1 MKSARALSVL
11 LLLSGAAAAEQS
23 PPSKIEIRAGDRV
36 LTNRPSDGDAI
47 RVLFVGNSLTYWN
60 EMPWMVEQIA
70 AKGSPKLS
78 TAFAGGSGMSLR
90 QQWQSAKTLR
100 TIREHPWDYVVL
112 QGQSSEAER
121 NQAEFARYGSLLDG
135 EIRKRGAKTV
145 FFLTWANRGRPQ
157 GPVTERY
164 RFLAKSL
171 GALVAPVGIAW
182 KELAKKGLDLYDESG
197 VHPDL
202 GGTYLSACVF
212 YALFTGKSPVGL
224 PHAFD
229 VHFEIDEFYRRGL
242 EGEKIPAEDALAIQ
256 RAAWAAV
263 SAGGAKAAA
272 GR

>member
-1 MKSARALSVL
+1 MRFPRLLPL
-11 LLLSGAAAAEQS
+11 LLLGAALALAEQA
-23 PPSKIEIRAGDRV
+23 PTSKIEIRSGDRV
-36 LTNRPSDGDAI
+36 LTNQGAETGAI

-60 EMPWMVEQIA
+60 EMPWMVEQISA
-70 AKGSPKLS
+70 NGTPKVS

-100 TIREHPWDYVVL
+100 TIRENEWDYVVL
-112 QGQSSEAER
+112 QGQSSEPER
-121 NQAEFARYGSLLDG
+121 NHAEFARYGALLDA

-157 GPVTERY
+157 GPISERY
-164 RFLAKSL
+164 RFLAKSR

-182 KELAKKGLDLYDESG
+182 QELAKKGLDLYDGSG
-197 VHPDL
+197 VHPNL

-229 VHFEIDEFYRRGL
+229 VDFEIDEFYRRGL
-242 EGEKIPAEDALAIQ
+242 ESERISSADALAIQ
-256 RAAWAAV
+256 SAAW
-263 SAGGAKAAA
+263 SAIEEISAK
-272 GR
+272 RSR

>member
-1 MKSARALSVL
+1 MRFSRLPSILLIGTAAVVL
-11 LLLSGAAAAEQS
+11 GQA
-23 PPSKIEIRAGDRV
+23 SKIEIRAGDRV
-36 LTNRPSDGDAI
+36 LTNKVPEKDAI

-60 EMPWMVEQIA
+60 EMPWMVEQISA
-70 AKGSPKLS
+70 NGTPKLS

-121 NQAEFARYGSLLDG
+121 NQAEFSRYGSLLDA
-135 EIRKRGAKTV
+135 EIKKRGAKTV

-164 RFLAKSL
+164 RFLAKSR
-171 GALVAPVGIAW
+171 GALVAPVGVAW
-182 KELAKKGLDLYDESG
+182 QELEKQGLDLYDGSG
-197 VHPDL
+197 VHPNL

-224 PHAFD
+224 PHEFD
-229 VHFEIDEFYRRGL
+229 VDFEIDEFYRRGL
-242 EGEKIPAEDALAIQ
+242 ESEKISARDALAIQ

-263 SAGGAKAAA
+263 GKALP
-272 GR
+272 

>member
-1 MKSARALSVL
+1 MKRARRLAALLLAARAAVL
-11 LLLSGAAAAEQS
+11 AQG
-23 PPSKIEIRAGDRV
+23 PPSKVEIRAGDRV
-36 LTNRPSDGDAI
+36 LTNRVAEKGAI

-60 EMPWMVEQIA
+60 EMPWMVEQISA
-70 AKGSPKLS
+70 NGTPKLS

-100 TIREHPWDYVVL
+100 AIREQAWDYVVL

-121 NQAEFARYGSLLDG
+121 NQAEFARYGALLDA
-135 EIRKRGAKTV
+135 EIKKRGAKTV

-164 RFLAKSL
+164 RFLAKSR

-182 KELAKKGLDLYDESG
+182 QELAKNGLDLYDGSG
-197 VHPDL
+197 VHPNL

-224 PHAFD
+224 PHEFD
-229 VHFEIDEFYRRGL
+229 VDFEIDEFYRRGL
-242 EGEKIPAEDALAIQ
+242 ESERISADDALAIQ

-263 SAGGAKAAA
+263 GKTRS
-272 GR
+272 

>member
-1 MKSARALSVL
+1 MKREHFARALAAL
-11 LLLSGAAAAEQS
+11 LLLSGAAGVLAEG
-23 PPSKIEIRAGDRV
+23 PPSKIEIRSGDRV
-36 LTNRPSDGDAI
+36 LTNRSPEKGAL

-60 EMPWMVEQIA
+60 EMPWMVEQISA
-70 AKGSPKLS
+70 NATPKLS

-121 NQAEFARYGSLLDG
+121 NQAEFLRYGSLLDA

-164 RFLAKSL
+164 RFLAKSR
-171 GALVAPVGIAW
+171 GALVAPVGVAW
-182 KELAKKGLDLYDESG
+182 QELAKRGLDLYDGSG
-197 VHPDL
+197 VHPNL

-224 PHAFD
+224 PHEFD
-229 VHFEIDEFYRRGL
+229 VDFEIDEFYRRDL
-242 EGEKIPAEDALAIQ
+242 ESEKIPAADALAIQ

-263 SAGGAKAAA
+263 
-272 GR
+272 RNP

>member
-1 MKSARALSVL
+1 
-11 LLLSGAAAAEQS
+11 
-23 PPSKIEIRAGDRV
+23 
-36 LTNRPSDGDAI
+36 
-47 RVLFVGNSLTYWN
+47 
-60 EMPWMVEQIA
+60 MPWMVEQIS
-70 AKGSPKLS
+70 AKATPRLS

-121 NQAEFARYGSLLDG
+121 NQAEFTRYGAILDA
-135 EIRKRGAKTV
+135 EVKKRGAKTV
-145 FFLTWANRGRPQ
+145 FFLTAANRGRPQ

-182 KELAKKGLDLYDESG
+182 QELAKKGLDLYDEGG
-197 VHPDL
+197 VHPNL

-224 PHAFD
+224 PHEFD

-242 EGEKIPAEDALAIQ
+242 ESEKISAADALAIQ

-263 SAGGAKAAA
+263 TAGTEKGRA

>member
-11 LLLSGAAAAEQS
+11 LFLFGAAVAEQS

-36 LTNRPSDGDAI
+36 LTNKAPERDAI

-60 EMPWMVEQIA
+60 EMPWMVEQISA
-70 AKGSPKLS
+70 NGTPKLA

-121 NQAEFARYGSLLDG
+121 NQAEFGRYGALLDA
-135 EIRKRGAKTV
+135 EVKKRGAKTV

-164 RFLAKSL
+164 SFLAKSR
-171 GALVAPVGIAW
+171 GALVAPVGVAW
-182 KELAKKGLDLYDESG
+182 QELAKRGLDLYDGSG
-197 VHPDL
+197 VHPNL

-224 PHAFD
+224 PHEFD
-229 VHFEIDEFYRRGL
+229 VDFEIDEFYRRGL
-242 EGEKIPAEDALAIQ
+242 ESEEISAADALAIQ

-263 SAGGAKAAA
+263 DKAPTASV